1 MDATVSRE
9 PPTEV
14 PRDIILED
22 TEQQSLLNK
31 VSREH
36 RAYQT
41 VSSSDSEI
49 ELDST
54 IAGVCSPFA
63 WQV

>member
-1 MDATVSRE
+1 MVSTQ
-9 PPTEV
+9 PPQQA
-14 PRDIILED
+14 PRDGILED
-22 TEQQSLLNK
+22 TEQQSLLHK

-49 ELDST
+49 ELDSA